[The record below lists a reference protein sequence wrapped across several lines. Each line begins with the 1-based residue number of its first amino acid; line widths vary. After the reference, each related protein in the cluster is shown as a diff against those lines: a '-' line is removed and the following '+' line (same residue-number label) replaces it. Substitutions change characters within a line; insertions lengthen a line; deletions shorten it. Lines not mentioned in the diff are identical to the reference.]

1 MHRVSNTVALAAACA
16 YFAFAHGAH
25 GATAAMERLPP
36 GSISPEGWLRE
47 QLELQRDGLTGHAE

>member
-16 YFAFAHGAH
+16 CFAFAHGAH

-36 GSISPEGWLRE
+36 GSIRPE
-47 QLELQRDGLTGHAE
+47 DGLGKGLKISQKFMTKQ